1 MRQRR
6 TCGSM
11 ARILLLNGPNLNLLG
26 SREPAI
32 YGSDTLQT
40 IEARLAAIAR
50 QRGHDL
56 LALQSN
62 AEHELIAAIHG
73 AKKQEVALVI
83 INPGAYSHTSI
94 ALRDAFLG
102 VGVPFIEVHL
112 SNVFA
117 RESFRHHSYLS
128 DIAAGCIVGLGPLGY
143 ELALDAACARLSRA

>member
-6 TCGSM
+6 TCGEM

-26 SREPAI
+26 TREPAI
-32 YGSDTLQT
+32 YGSDSLPT
-40 IEARLAAIAR
+40 IEAKLTGISRE
-50 QRGHDL
+50 RGHDL

-62 AEHELIAAIHG
+62 AEHELIANIHTS
-73 AKKQEVALVI
+73 KQQGVAFCI

-102 VGVPFIEVHL
+102 VALPFIEVHL
-112 SNVFA
+112 SNVFG

-128 DIAAGCIVGLGPLGY
+128 DIAVGCIIGLGPIGY